1 LIYHGRVRARGILVV
16 GVAVGALFVGC
27 ALRAPIEQRTTQGPT
42 AEQLW
47 AWRMKS
53 QLGREPS
60 FDERRHFDEELEL
73 RIGRYLSAHPDDAN
87 SLRVSAFR
95 FDRRVSVGMSR
106 DQVAILLGPPV
117 AETGDAAAMAREA
130 RRFWPDI
137 QARARAAWTY
147 PMGWTLYFGEEERV
161 VDITRFQPAGR
172 EEDS

>member
-1 LIYHGRVRARGILVV
+1 LIYHGRVRVRGVLVV
-16 GVAVGALFVGC
+16 SVGALLVGC

-53 QLGREPS
+53 ELGREPS
-60 FDERRHFDEELEL
+60 FDERRHFDEEMEL

-117 AETGDAAAMAREA
+117 AETGDPATMAREA
-130 RRFWPDI
+130 RRFWPEI
-137 QARARAAWTY
+137 QPRARAAWTY
-147 PMGWTLYFGEEERV
+147 PLGWTVYFGEEARV
-161 VDITRFQPAGR
+161 VDITRFHAPGR
-172 EEDS
+172 DEGS